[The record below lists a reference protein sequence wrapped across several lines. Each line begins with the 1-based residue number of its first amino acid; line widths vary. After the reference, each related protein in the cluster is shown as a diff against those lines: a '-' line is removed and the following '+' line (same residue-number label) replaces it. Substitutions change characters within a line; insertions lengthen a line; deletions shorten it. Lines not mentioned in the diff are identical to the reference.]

1 MRASNLV
8 LIAGIIGA
16 AMLSSQGEASPVPVS
31 RNDSR
36 NPAPAWRNTTWLN
49 SPSAI
54 TLESLKGRV
63 VLLNFWTYACYNCTN
78 TVPALTTLDA
88 KYRSRGL
95 SLLGIHTPEYPPHG
109 GEHDTTNVRK
119 ALTRQQIT
127 YPNAM
132 DNDRATWRLYGIRY
146 WPSMV
151 LIDKQGRIRHEGYGE
166 VHVGDRRYAD
176 WERRIEL
183 LLAE

>member
-1 MRASNLV
+1 MRASHVVLV
-8 LIAGIIGA
+8 AGIIGA
-16 AMLSSQGEASPVPVS
+16 AILSRQGDARATLLPRDDV
-31 RNDSR
+31 RG
-36 NPAPAWRNTTWLN
+36 PAPAWRNDTWLN
-49 SPSAI
+49 SSSPI

-78 TVPALTTLDA
+78 TVPALTALDA

-109 GEHDTTNVRK
+109 GEHDTINVRK

-146 WPSMV
+146 WPSLV

-166 VHVGDRRYAD
+166 VHVGDRWYAD
-176 WERRIEL
+176 WERRIEQ